1 MLKKIVF
8 MGTPTFSV
16 PILKSL
22 YQNGYS
28 ISAVYTQAPQK
39 SNRGMKVTKSPVQL
53 IAETL
58 SLEIR
63 TPRNFINNHEEYE
76 YLKKLSPDL
85 VLVVAYGQIIPE
97 NFLKLAKKGFIN
109 IHASLLPNYRGAA
122 PIQRSIM
129 NLDKETGISIMKINS
144 KLDQGPICNF
154 YKTNIDE
161 KENAESLSEKLSML
175 AAEKILDDIDNIL
188 EDKAT
193 FINQD
198 HSKATYAKKIEKTEG
213 QINWYDE
220 AKKTIGKINGLFP
233 VPGAFFNFSGER
245 YKILRAEIG
254 NGIGQV
260 GEVLSNKL
268 EIACVNNQSIKIL
281 EIQRQGKKPQK
292 ISEFMLGSNIKKG
305 LVLANV

>member
-1 MLKKIVF
+1 

-129 NLDKETGISIMKINS
+129 NLDKVTGISIMKINS
-144 KLDQGPICNF
+144 KLDQGPICNL
-154 YKTNIDE
+154 
-161 KENAESLSEKLSML
+161 SL
-175 AAEKILDDIDNIL
+175 IHI
-188 EDKAT
+188 
-193 FINQD
+193 
-198 HSKATYAKKIEKTEG
+198 
-213 QINWYDE
+213 
-220 AKKTIGKINGLFP
+220 
-233 VPGAFFNFSGER
+233 
-245 YKILRAEIG
+245 
-254 NGIGQV
+254 
-260 GEVLSNKL
+260 
-268 EIACVNNQSIKIL
+268 
-281 EIQRQGKKPQK
+281 
-292 ISEFMLGSNIKKG
+292 
-305 LVLANV
+305 

>member
-22 YQNGYS
+22 YQNGYL

-198 HSKATYAKKIEKTEG
+198 HSKATYAKKIDKK
-213 QINWYDE
+213 E
-220 AKKTIGKINGLFP
+220 ASIDWNTSAKNIIANINGLNGSYFFFK
-233 VPGAFFNFSGER
+233 GAR
-245 YKILRAEIG
+245 YKILKAELTNS
-254 NGIGQV
+254 NGKA
-260 GEVLSNKL
+260 GEIISDNL
-268 EIACVNNQSIKIL
+268 EIACKELSIKVL
-281 EIQRQGKKPQK
+281 MIQREGKRPQK
-292 ISEFMLGSNIKKG
+292 TSEFLLGSQMKKG
-305 LVLANV
+305 SLLNNV